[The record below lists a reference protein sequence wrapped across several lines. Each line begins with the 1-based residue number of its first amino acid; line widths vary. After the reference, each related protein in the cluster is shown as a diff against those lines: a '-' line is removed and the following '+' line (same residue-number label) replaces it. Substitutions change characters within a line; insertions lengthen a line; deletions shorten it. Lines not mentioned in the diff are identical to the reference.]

1 MKRYVVAA
9 MLVMVGL
16 AGCATTETYDETRGW
31 TVEKLYS
38 EAHDELNSGNY
49 TRAVKLYETL
59 EARFPYG
66 RYAQQAQMDLAYTH
80 YKDGEPEL
88 AIASADRF
96 IKLHPTHPN
105 LDYIYYL
112 KGLVYYNDDSG
123 LLAKWAGQDM
133 SERDPR
139 AAREA
144 FAAFRELTT
153 RFPSSSYAPDAK
165 AKMIRLVDALGGN
178 EMHVARYYMKR
189 GAYLAA
195 VNRAQGVVKDYANT
209 KYPEEALAIMVAAYD
224 KLQLPQLRDDAR
236 RVLALN
242 YPQSQYLGKSWTVE
256 EMPWWK
262 LWK

>member
-1 MKRYVVAA
+1 MKRYVAA
-9 MLVMVGL
+9 MLVALSL
-16 AGCATTETYDETRGW
+16 AGCASNEPYDETRSW
-31 TVEKLYS
+31 TVEKLYA
-38 EAHDELNSGNY
+38 EARDELNSGNY

-66 RYAQQAQMDLAYTH
+66 RYAQQSEMDLAYTH
-80 YKDGEPEL
+80 YKDNEPEL
-88 AIASADRF
+88 AIAAADRF

-105 LDYIYYL
+105 LDYVLYL

-139 AAREA
+139 ATREA
-144 FAAFRELTT
+144 FLAFRELTS
-153 RFPSSSYAPDAK
+153 RFPNSQYSADA
-165 AKMIRLVDALGGN
+165 AEKMNKLIKALGGH

-195 VNRAQGVVKDYANT
+195 AGRAQNVVKEYANT
-209 KYPEEALAIMVAAYD
+209 GYLEEALALTVTAYD
-224 KLQLPQLRDDAR
+224 KLGMPQLRDDAR
-236 RVLALN
+236 RVLELN
-242 YPQSQYLGKSWTVE
+242 YPKSQYLAKGWQTE

-262 LWK
+262 FWK

>member
-9 MLVMVGL
+9 MLVMGL

-80 YKDGEPEL
+80 YKDNEPEQ

-112 KGLVYYNDDSG
+112 KGLVFYNDDSG

-144 FAAFRELTT
+144 FTAFRELVT
-153 RFPSSSYAPDAK
+153 RFPNSIYKEDASK
-165 AKMIRLVDALGGN
+165 KMDRLLDALGGN

-195 VNRAQGVVKDYANT
+195 ANRAQGVVKSYANT
-209 KYPEEALAIMVAAYD
+209 KYQEEALGIMMAAYD
-224 KLQLPQLRDDAR
+224 KLGMTQLRDDAK

-242 YPQSQYLGKSWTVE
+242 YPNSPYLRDGWSIE

>member
-9 MLVMVGL
+9 MLVMGL

-31 TVEKLYS
+31 TVEKLY
-38 EAHDELNSGNY
+38 AQARDELNSGNY

-59 EARFPYG
+59 ESRYPYG

-80 YKDGEPEL
+80 YKDNEPEQAL
-88 AIASADRF
+88 AAIDRF
-96 IKLHPTHPN
+96 IKLHPTHPSI
-105 LDYIYYL
+105 DYMYYL
-112 KGLVYYNDDSG
+112 RGLVFYNEDSG
-123 LLAKWAGQDM
+123 LLSTWAGQDM

-144 FAAFRELTT
+144 FLAFNELVT
-153 RFPSSSYAPDAK
+153 RFPNSTYTADATK
-165 AKMIRLVDALGGN
+165 KMEALLDALGGN

-195 VNRAQGVVKDYANT
+195 ANRSVGIVENYANT
-209 KYPEEALAIMVAAYD
+209 QYREEALAVMMAAYQR
-224 KLQLPQLRDDAR
+224 LNLPQLSGDAR
-236 RVLALN
+236 RVLELN
-242 YPQSQYLGKSWTVE
+242 YPNSQYLRAGWQIE

>member
-9 MLVMVGL
+9 MLVMGL

-80 YKDGEPEL
+80 YKDNEPEQ

-105 LDYIYYL
+105 LDYLYYL
-112 KGLVYYNDDSG
+112 KGLVFYNDDSG

-144 FAAFRELTT
+144 FTAFRELVT
-153 RFPSSSYAPDAK
+153 RFPNSIYKEDASK
-165 AKMIRLVDALGGN
+165 KMERLLDALGGN

-195 VNRAQGVVKDYANT
+195 ANRAQGVVKSYANT
-209 KYPEEALAIMVAAYD
+209 KYPEEALGIMMAAYD
-224 KLQLPQLRDDAR
+224 KLSMPQLRDDAK

-242 YPQSQYLGKSWTVE
+242 YPNSEYLKAGWSIE
-256 EMPWWK
+256 DMPWWK

>member
-1 MKRYVVAA
+1 
-9 MLVMVGL
+9 MLVMGL

-80 YKDGEPEL
+80 YKDNEPEQ

-112 KGLVYYNDDSG
+112 KGLVFYNDDSG

-144 FAAFRELTT
+144 FTAFRELVT
-153 RFPSSSYAPDAK
+153 RFPNSIYKEDASK
-165 AKMIRLVDALGGN
+165 KMDRLLDALGGN
-178 EMHVARYYMKR
+178 DAC
-189 GAYLAA
+189 GALLH
-195 VNRAQGVVKDYANT
+195 
-209 KYPEEALAIMVAAYD
+209 E
-224 KLQLPQLRDDAR
+224 AR
-236 RVLALN
+236 RVSGGGQ
-242 YPQSQYLGKSWTVE
+242 PRSGRGE
-256 EMPWWK
+256 ELCQHK
-262 LWK
+262 VSGRSAGHHDGGLRQAGHDAAA